1 MSPLLPLKQGREGEN
16 NKSGNEILKYQ
27 GWNIFKQ
34 TAIDPE
40 AFKGWFLRQFIA
52 EDLASEIIGLLSP
65 MTLLRLPA
73 SPIWI
78 HNMDRCFLSGPNYF
92 KCYIHGLMSIS
103 MQQIFALWPLTCLIP
118 ILIEMGITQLRRC
131 LPFAEWCVLR
141 FANKQTNK
149 IPMLWARERE
159 SKRER
164 DKCRTYSNK
173 LDTFI

>member
-73 SPIWI
+73 SPSGFTTWTGVFCLDQIT
-78 HNMDRCFLSGPNYF
+78 LS
-92 KCYIHGLMSIS
+92 
-103 MQQIFALWPLTCLIP
+103 
-118 ILIEMGITQLRRC
+118 
-131 LPFAEWCVLR
+131 V
-141 FANKQTNK
+141 
-149 IPMLWARERE
+149 
-159 SKRER
+159 
-164 DKCRTYSNK
+164 
-173 LDTFI
+173 TFMA